1 MRLTKKWW
9 FVIVVL
15 PVIGLCVKAG
25 FWQLDRAQ
33 QKEQLIERLTVGES
47 QLSTPSDLLMA
58 DPDSATY
65 RVTLLVM
72 IDHDSVFYLDN
83 RIQDR
88 VAGYEVFAEAST
100 RDGGLR
106 LLVNLGWVPGSPTRA
121 QLPEISVPDQ
131 FQLDALWVPMT
142 ESYLMSDAFAETVD
156 GRLRVQSLRAV
167 ATDGVLPGV
176 FLASGLLTRDALGPK
191 PRLGPETHYGYAV
204 QWFLL
209 AMVLAGLST
218 YVLRR
223 GLSYG

>member
-47 QLSTPSDLLMA
+47 QLSTPSDLLMVN
-58 DPDSATY
+58 PESATY
-65 RVTLLVM
+65 RVTLPVM

-106 LLVNLGWVPGSPTRA
+106 LLVNLGWVPGSPTRDR
-121 QLPEISVPDQ
+121 LPENCGSRSISIGCPLGADDRELFDVRCVCRDGGWSLTCAVVAGGCHRRCPAWRV
-131 FQLDALWVPMT
+131 FGIRTADA
-142 ESYLMSDAFAETVD
+142 
-156 GRLRVQSLRAV
+156 
-167 ATDGVLPGV
+167 
-176 FLASGLLTRDALGPK
+176 
-191 PRLGPETHYGYAV
+191 
-204 QWFLL
+204 
-209 AMVLAGLST
+209 
-218 YVLRR
+218 
-223 GLSYG
+223 

>member
-9 FVIVVL
+9 FVIVVV

-25 FWQLDRAQ
+25 FWQLDRAE

-47 QLSTPSDLLMA
+47 RLSTPSDLLME
-58 DPDSATY
+58 DPERATY
-65 RVTLLVM
+65 RVTLPIT
-72 IDHDSVFYLDN
+72 IDRDSLFYLDN

-106 LLVNLGWVPGSPTRA
+106 LLVNLGWVPASPKRDR
-121 QLPEISVPDQ
+121 LPAIDVPDQ
-131 FQLDALWVPMT
+131 FQLDALWVPVT

-156 GRLRVQSLRAV
+156 GRSRVQSLRGV

-176 FLASGLLTRDALGPK
+176 FVASGLLTRDALGPK

-209 AMVLAGLST
+209 SMVLAGLSA
-218 YVLRR
+218 YVFRR
-223 GLSYG
+223 GLSHG